1 MFEMSLTWSKFQVI
15 SNFIFKIDLWTNF
28 RIPQIAPMLTYFY
41 SNFYAF
47 FSPNPPDAVVEKVFG
62 SFNESHFTSLAF

>member
-1 MFEMSLTWSKFQVI
+1 
-15 SNFIFKIDLWTNF
+15 
-28 RIPQIAPMLTYFY
+28 MLTYFY